1 MKTRVRLVVVVLL
14 IGCSLNRSPSSLSY
28 EAKMQRA
35 EAALQR
41 ERTFE
46 AHRWA
51 SEALEMKPGSREAQE
66 LMAKVID
73 QEIANERALHPTQP
87 LEELSPSIKNLQIKT
102 WLERSRSLIQIQEWD
117 QARQAAEQVFRL
129 DPENRE
135 ASRLIDEI
143 KEKLRKQGKKEG
155 LFVQDL
161 YQEEADSRIQ
171 RYLGQAEDGLAK
183 DRWGAARLAVEKVL
197 ILDPKNARGRKLLAL
212 LEKKEKAAEGR

>member
-1 MKTRVRLVVVVLL
+1 MR
-14 IGCSLNRSPSSLSY
+14 
-28 EAKMQRA
+28 RA
-35 EAALQR
+35 EVALQR

-46 AHRWA
+46 AHQWA

-73 QEIANERALHPTQP
+73 QEIANERALNPTQP
-87 LEELSPSIKNLQIKT
+87 PEELSPSIKNLQIKT
-102 WLERSRSLIQIQEWD
+102 WLERSRSLIQLQEWD

-135 ASRLIDEI
+135 SSRLIDEI
-143 KEKLRKQGKKEG
+143 KDRVRKQGKKEG

-161 YQEEADSRIQ
+161 YQEESDSRIQ
-171 RYLGQAEDGLAK
+171 RYLWQAEGGLAK
-183 DRWGAARLAVEKVL
+183 DRWGAARLAVEKAL

-212 LEKKEKAAEGR
+212 VEKKEKAAEGR